1 MSTGQIEPM
10 RNIDKLYL
18 LEEKRK
24 LAISNSHFWLPCQS
38 LGKIRRFQRPLWWQR
53 SMVLVTP
60 SWGLLYKNT
69 TMTSNSWIKEGRKSD
84 LPKNRKIDEKSTII
98 PEWVVDAVK

>member
-1 MSTGQIEPM
+1 
-10 RNIDKLYL
+10 
-18 LEEKRK
+18 
-24 LAISNSHFWLPCQS
+24 
-38 LGKIRRFQRPLWWQR
+38 
-53 SMVLVTP
+53 MVLVTP